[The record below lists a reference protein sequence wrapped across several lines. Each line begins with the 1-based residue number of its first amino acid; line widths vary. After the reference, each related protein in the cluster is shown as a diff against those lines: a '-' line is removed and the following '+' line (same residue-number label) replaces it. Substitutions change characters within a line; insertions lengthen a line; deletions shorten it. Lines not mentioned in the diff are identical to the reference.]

1 MPPGQ
6 EGLGQSDGQG
16 ASGHQGLCK
25 ATLDVCA
32 PSVKGAG
39 AGWFL
44 GYFLPSPHLCACVLG
59 EQRACGPVSVTLEGM
74 SGEQALV
81 LCPGLQIQETTD
93 EPTLMQT
100 PEDFFTS

>member
-25 ATLDVCA
+25 GTWDVCA
-32 PSVKGAG
+32 PSVKGAE

-44 GYFLPSPHLCACVLG
+44 GYFLLSPHLCACVPG
-59 EQRACGPVSVTLEGM
+59 EQRACGAISVTLEGM
-74 SGEQALV
+74 SGQ
-81 LCPGLQIQETTD
+81 
-93 EPTLMQT
+93 
-100 PEDFFTS
+100 